1 MKVYMV
7 ELRTVAAVSAED
19 ETAAYLIAQ
28 RKQREILNDTE
39 PDITVQTQAKS
50 LADLTDGWTPDA
62 RRRTGTRQIRAPD
75 PSHRG
80 ITSHTQLR
88 SLARTQRKRNR
99 NRNRIPVSGVWL
111 TQNSHPQPP
120 ILFSFFHDFV
130 F

>member
-62 RRRTGTRQIRAPD
+62 LPYGGDGETHLKDLLPETEPERDTRTIDMFQDAV
-75 PSHRG
+75 
-80 ITSHTQLR
+80 
-88 SLARTQRKRNR
+88 AVK
-99 NRNRIPVSGVWL
+99 
-111 TQNSHPQPP
+111 
-120 ILFSFFHDFV
+120 
-130 F
+130 